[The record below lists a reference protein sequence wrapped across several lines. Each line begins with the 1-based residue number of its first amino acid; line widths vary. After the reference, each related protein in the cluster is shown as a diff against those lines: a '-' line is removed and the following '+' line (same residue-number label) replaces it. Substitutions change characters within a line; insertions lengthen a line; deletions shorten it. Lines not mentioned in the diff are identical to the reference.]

1 MQRVVQTTHYFYQYN
16 ANIDK
21 LIHYKFYLIMTV
33 EKRIEEIIEA
43 IQIGQSLDVKKLRQ
57 FLLNGANVPLYCVG
71 SGGFSLP
78 MRYCALMYAGNKGMS
93 QACTPMI
100 MNHVSDETLKH
111 SKVLLYSNGGS
122 QVDTGFL
129 FDRMAKCNPNGL
141 AGIGAYNQNSKYPNT
156 MIKEMR
162 KVSGNWCLYNI
173 KANPSFVSLS
183 SPLTMCTAIYRAFTN
198 DQEPLSRLTCNTSSD
213 VNYTFQYKG
222 GKIMSLPSLKDIKTF
237 ICLYGGWGEPVAYTF
252 ENVMTEAGLT
262 NVQLCDV
269 RNWCHGRFIFLSNH
283 IEESALVMFISP
295 REKQYV
301 ERLLDARDYRDKDK
315 KVFPDNI
322 MTIVIETEYD
332 EPIAT
337 LDLAVKST
345 ILINDIANSFG
356 VDIANPKNKASIDKR
371 VPRPL
376 KMTEQE
382 EFGAVNLSLGKTGSL
397 KGVSRKQV
405 IQYNPR
411 LTIKQIAEKNGVSE
425 ATIRMY
431 IKENHIDRER
441 DCQLLIYL
449 KVRKVINEQPD
460 ISIIQM
466 SKKVKCAT
474 ATAKKYMQMTSF
486 DIPVKKGHISLVHD
500 DTL

>member
-1 MQRVVQTTHYFYQYN
+1 MQRVLYSAFYYTHNN
-16 ANIDK
+16 AEIDK
-21 LIHYKFYLIMTV
+21 LTSLKIYLIMTDG
-33 EKRIEEIIEA
+33 KHIEEIIKA
-43 IQIGQSLDVKKLRQ
+43 IQVGQSLDVNKLRH
-57 FLLNGANVPLYCVG
+57 FLLNGTNVPLYCVG

-78 MRYCALMYAGNKGMS
+78 MRYCALLYAGNKGMA
-93 QACTPMI
+93 QACTPLM
-100 MNHVSDETLKH
+100 MNHVSDETLRH
-111 SKVLLYSNGGS
+111 SKVLLYSSGGS
-122 QVDTGFL
+122 QVDTGLL
-129 FDRMAKCNPNGL
+129 FDRMAKLNPSGL
-141 AGIGAYNQNSKYPNT
+141 AGIGAYSPISKYPNT
-156 MIKEMR
+156 MIKELR
-162 KVSGNWCLYNI
+162 KVSENWSLYNL
-173 KANPSFVSLS
+173 KPNNAFVSIS
-183 SPLTMCTAIYRAFTN
+183 SPLTISTAIYRAFT
-198 DQEPLSRLTCNTSSD
+198 DDKEPLRRLTCNTSSD
-213 VNYTFQYKG
+213 ANYTFQYKG
-222 GKIMSLPSLKDIKTF
+222 GKIMSLPALKDIKTF

-345 ILINDIANSFG
+345 IFINDIANSFG
-356 VDIANPKNKASIDKR
+356 VDIANPKNKSGIDKR

-376 KMTEQE
+376 KMFEQE
-382 EFGAVNLSLGKTGSL
+382 EFGAVNLNVGKTGSL

-405 IQYNPR
+405 LQYNPR
-411 LTIKQIAEKNGVSE
+411 LSIKQIAEKNGVSE
-425 ATIRMY
+425 ATVRLY
-431 IKENHIDRER
+431 IKQNHIDRER

-449 KVRKVINEQPD
+449 KIRNIINKYPNLTISQIAKQAKCSLLTARKYAN
-460 ISIIQM
+460 
-466 SKKVKCAT
+466 
-474 ATAKKYMQMTSF
+474 MQTF
-486 DIPVKKGHISLVHD
+486 NVPVKPGHVSLVHD